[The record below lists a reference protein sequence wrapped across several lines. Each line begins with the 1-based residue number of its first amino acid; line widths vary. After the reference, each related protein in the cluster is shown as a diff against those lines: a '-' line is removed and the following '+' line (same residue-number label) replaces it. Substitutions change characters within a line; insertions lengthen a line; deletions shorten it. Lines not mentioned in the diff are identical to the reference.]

1 MTWLHARAN
10 FELLSVDHLTE
21 DVVIPHHVPT
31 HSRHVDR
38 RTVVVVVVHAVG
50 DSPIRF
56 LRQIEL
62 FRGFIHSLVE
72 GLESLS
78 LSLVD
83 YETFH
88 GLVLLLGV
96 GYFKYR
102 TRLGYRLH
110 TVLLV
115 CVVILLQRWI
125 RKHLVASFVGRG
137 LYVQVLHRDRFGR
150 SAVLDF
156 GVGIIRQ
163 GFVLVGN
170 GWAILR
176 AL

>member
-1 MTWLHARAN
+1 MHGEARACRLGHSGFHTVVLSGLVPEHVVRVDPFVGVTWLHARAN

-31 HSRHVDR
+31 HSGHVDR

-50 DSPIRF
+50 DSPVRF

-62 FRGFIHSLVE
+62 LRGFIHSLVE

-102 TRLGYRLH
+102 TRLGNRLH

-115 CVVILLQRWI
+115 GVVILLQRWI

-137 LYVQVLHRDRFGR
+137 LYV
-150 SAVLDF
+150 
-156 GVGIIRQ
+156 
-163 GFVLVGN
+163 
-170 GWAILR
+170 
-176 AL
+176 